1 MAKNLVI
8 GKPFWVV
15 GLAMV
20 LVVAG
25 ALYWYEGKDPLK
37 AVNSFDECAEAGY
50 PILESYP
57 PQCKTPDGR
66 TFAEDIGNELE
77 KQDLIRISNPRPNQ
91 TVESPIT
98 ITGEARGYWFFEALF
113 PVKLLDGNG
122 NTIASGIAQAEGEWM
137 TEDFVPFKAE
147 LTFSQPTTSNGTL
160 VLEKDNP
167 SGLPENAD
175 ELKVP
180 VRLGA
185 SEAIKVKV
193 FFNNNQMDPEFSC
206 NKVFAVE
213 REIPKTQATAR
224 AALQEL
230 LEGPTDTEK
239 TKGFMTSINSEVRI
253 QELTVESGVAKVDFN
268 EQLEFQVGGSCRVAA
283 IRAQI
288 AETLKQFTTVQN
300 VVISIN
306 GRTEDILQP

>member
-15 GLAMV
+15 GLAIV

-25 ALYWYEGKDPLK
+25 ALYWYEGKDSLK
-37 AVNSFDECAEAGY
+37 VVSSFDECVEAGY
-50 PILESYP
+50 PVLESYP

-66 TFAEDIGNELE
+66 TFAEDVGNELE

-91 TVESPIT
+91 AIESPIT
-98 ITGEARGYWFFEALF
+98 ITGEARGYWFFEASF
-113 PVKLLDGNG
+113 PVKLLDGDG
-122 NTIASGIAQAEGEWM
+122 NVVASGIAQAEGEWM

-175 ELKVP
+175 ELRVP
-180 VRLGA
+180 VKFGA

-193 FFNNNQMDPEFSC
+193 FFNNNQMDPGFSC
-206 NKVFAVE
+206 DKVFAVE
-213 REIPKTQATAR
+213 REIPKTQAVAR

-239 TKGFMTSINSEVRI
+239 TKGFMTSINPEVRI
-253 QELTVESGVAKVDFN
+253 QKLTVENGIAKVDFN
-268 EQLEFQVGGSCRVAA
+268 EQLEFQVGGSCRLAA

-288 AETLKQFTTVQN
+288 AETLKQFTTVQS

>member
-8 GKPFWVV
+8 GKPFWVI
-15 GLAMV
+15 GLTIV

-25 ALYWYEGKDPLK
+25 ALYWYEEKDSLE
-37 AVNSFDECAEAGY
+37 AVSSFNECAEAGY

-66 TFAEDIGNELE
+66 TFTEDVGNELE

-91 TVESPIT
+91 TIESPVT
-98 ITGEARGYWFFEALF
+98 ITGEARGYWFFEASF
-113 PVKLLDGNG
+113 PVKLLDGDG

-137 TEDFVPFKAE
+137 TENFVPFKAE
-147 LTFSQPTTSNGTL
+147 LTFPQPTTSNGTL

-175 ELKVP
+175 ELRVP
-180 VRLGA
+180 VKLGA

-206 NKVFAVE
+206 NKVFAAE
-213 REIPKTQATAR
+213 REIPKTQAVAR

-239 TKGFMTSINSEVRI
+239 TKGFMTSINPEVRI
-253 QELTVESGVAKVDFN
+253 QKLTVENGIAKVDFN

-288 AETLKQFTTVQN
+288 AETLKQFTTVQS

>member
-1 MAKNLVI
+1 MAKNLI
-8 GKPFWVV
+8 TGKSAWII
-15 GLAMV
+15 GLAIV
-20 LVVAG
+20 LAVAG
-25 ALYWYEGKDPLK
+25 ALYWYEGKDSLK
-37 AVNSFDECAEAGY
+37 TVSSFDECASAGY

-57 PQCKTPDGR
+57 PQCKAPDGR

-77 KQDLIRISNPRPNQ
+77 KQDLIRISTPRPNQ
-91 TVESPIT
+91 TIESPLT
-98 ITGEARGYWFFEALF
+98 ITGEARGYWFFEASF
-113 PVKLLDGNG
+113 PVKLFDGNG

-147 LTFSQPTTSNGTL
+147 LTFSQPTTSKGTL

-175 ELKVP
+175 ELRVP
-180 VRLGA
+180 VNFGVT
-185 SEAIKVKV
+185 ETIKVKA
-193 FFNNNQMDPEFSC
+193 FFNNSQMDPEFSC

-213 REIPKTQATAR
+213 REVPKTQAVAR

-230 LEGPTDTEK
+230 FRGPTDAEK
-239 TKGFMTSINSEVRI
+239 AKGFTTSINSGVGI
-253 QELTVESGVAKVDFN
+253 QKLTVENGVVKVDFN
-268 EQLEFQVGGSCRVAA
+268 EQLDFQVGVPCRVAA

-288 AETLKQFTTVQN
+288 AETLKQFGTVQN